1 MTTFYFHEYAG
12 ATYNRQHFDMFC
24 EEYGYNVKACDVVY
38 QPATRDYI
46 TRYIADD
53 KSASHCYTH
62 FPHNVTMGYPVQ
74 V

>member
-12 ATYNRQHFDMFC
+12 ATYNRANFDDFC
-24 EEYGYNVKACDVVY
+24 KDWNYEVKARHSVY
-38 QPATRDYI
+38 DPTTRDYI
-46 TRYIADD
+46 TCYVADE
-53 KSASHCYTH
+53 KTASHCYTH